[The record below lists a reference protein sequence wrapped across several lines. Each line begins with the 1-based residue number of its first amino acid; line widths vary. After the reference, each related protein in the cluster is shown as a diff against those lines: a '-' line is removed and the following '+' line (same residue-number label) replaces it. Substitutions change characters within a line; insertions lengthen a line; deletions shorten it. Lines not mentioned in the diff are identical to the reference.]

1 MSGIYAAMTLI
12 PASLLGLTLLA
23 FIFYPLTEHR
33 CAEIL
38 AGIQARRP
46 REVVE
51 LASDDG
57 RVTSVAP

>member
-1 MSGIYAAMTLI
+1 MTLI